1 VPIKELLPIGSI
13 FAWEIIF
20 NFIINHNETSKL
32 FAGLTI
38 HMSAPVYLACLIA
51 PFFINPLPAVC
62 LVWMLLFI
70 YGWYKTRQTRL
81 HYEEQILRLTE
92 EKEKAERQ
100 RRETEKEKQ
109 EAVQEAQ
116 RLTHRMLGLVDQLQ
130 LLAGQEVITADWA
143 AEQVSWKETPEQE
156 RKSDQTILDALA
168 TETRRILIVD
178 DNTEIRRYVAAL
190 FTEQFTVYEAQSGE
204 EALTLARQFQ
214 PDIIISDVF
223 MQGMTGID
231 LCKIIKDDNALGH
244 IPVILLSGSVAADT
258 RLQGVEGGADDFIT
272 KPFDKDLLVARV
284 TALIKSKNNLQK
296 YFYNEITLQQNP
308 LKVSAEYKAFLDN
321 CIAIVEAHLDD
332 AQFTIQTL
340 AHELGMSYSKM
351 NKKIKAVCGQP
362 ANAFVRFIRLRKAA
376 ELFINSNYNINETA
390 YLVGIGDIKHFREH
404 FTRLFGMKP
413 SEYIEKYRKNL
424 GKQYNIN
431 EKILPRSVT

>member
-1 VPIKELLPIGSI
+1 
-13 FAWEIIF
+13 
-20 NFIINHNETSKL
+20 
-32 FAGLTI
+32 
-38 HMSAPVYLACLIA
+38 MSAPIYLAYLIA
-51 PFFINPLPAVC
+51 SISLAGI
-62 LVWMLLFI
+62 LLFV
-70 YGWYKTRQTRL
+70 YMWYKMRQSRQK
-81 HYEEQILRLTE
+81 YEVQILRLTE
-92 EKEKAERQ
+92 EKESAERH
-100 RRETEKEKQ
+100 RRQTEQEKH
-109 EAVQEAQ
+109 EAVQESQ
-116 RLTHRMLGLVDQLQ
+116 RLTQRMLGLVDQLQ
-130 LLAGQEVITADWA
+130 LLAGQEVVTADWA
-143 AEQVSWKETPEQE
+143 NDPVLWNAPEQE

-168 TETRRILIVD
+168 TETPRILIVD
-178 DNTEIRRYVAAL
+178 DNTEIRRYITAL
-190 FTEQFTVYEAQSGE
+190 FNEQFTVYEAKSGE

-231 LCKIIKDDNALGH
+231 LCKSIKDDNALGH
-244 IPVILLSGSVAADT
+244 IPVILLSGSTSTDT
-258 RLQGVEGGADDFIT
+258 RLQGVEGGADDYIT

-284 TALIKSKNNLQK
+284 IALIKSKNNLQK

-321 CIAIVEAHLDD
+321 CIAIVETHLDD
-332 AQFTIQTL
+332 EQFSIQTL

-351 NKKIKAVCGQP
+351 NKKIKTVCGQP

-390 YLVGIGDIKHFREH
+390 YQVGIGDIKHFREH

-431 EKILPRSVT
+431 EKILPRSGT

>member
-1 VPIKELLPIGSI
+1 M
-13 FAWEIIF
+13 
-20 NFIINHNETSKL
+20 
-32 FAGLTI
+32 
-38 HMSAPVYLACLIA
+38 HMREPNYFACLIA
-51 PFFINPLPAVC
+51 SIFINPFWAAC
-62 LVWMLLFI
+62 LAGILLFI
-70 YGWYKTRQTRL
+70 YGWYKAHQARL
-81 HYEEQILRLTE
+81 QYDAQIVRLTE

-100 RRETEKEKQ
+100 SREAEKEKN

-116 RLTHRMLGLVDQLQ
+116 RLTRRMLGLADQLQ
-130 LLAGQEVITADWA
+130 LLAGQEVIVDEC
-143 AEQVSWKETPEQE
+143 AEDQRAGKEMTEQE
-156 RKSDQTILDALA
+156 RGLTILNALA
-168 TETRRILIVD
+168 TEDTRILIVD
-178 DNTEIRRYVAAL
+178 DNTAIRRYVATL
-190 FTEQFTVYEAQSGE
+190 FNEQFTVYEASGGE
-204 EALTLARQFQ
+204 DALALAHRFQ

-223 MQGMTGID
+223 MQGMTGIE
-231 LCKIIKDDNALGH
+231 LCKIIKDDNTLGH
-244 IPVILLSGSVAADT
+244 IPVILLSGSSSTDI
-258 RLQGVEGGADDFIT
+258 RLQGVESGADDYIT

-284 TALIKSKNNLQK
+284 IALIKSKNNLQK

-332 AQFTIQTL
+332 DQFSIQTL
-340 AHELGMSYSKM
+340 ALELGMSYSKM

-390 YLVGIGDIKHFREH
+390 YQVGIADIKHFREH

-413 SEYIEKYRKNL
+413 SEYIEKYRKHF

-431 EKILPRSVT
+431 EKILRRSGT

>member
-1 VPIKELLPIGSI
+1 VHIKELLPPGSI

-20 NFIINHNETSKL
+20 NFIVNQNETSKL

-38 HMSAPVYLACLIA
+38 LMSTPYYLACLTALIFLA
-51 PFFINPLPAVC
+51 G
-62 LVWMLLFI
+62 MLLSV
-70 YGWYKTRQTRL
+70 YMWYKMRQSRQK
-81 HYEEQILRLTE
+81 YEGQILRLTE
-92 EKEKAERQ
+92 EKERAERH
-100 RRETEKEKQ
+100 RRQTEKEKQ

-116 RLTHRMLGLVDQLQ
+116 RLTQRMLGLVDQLQ
-130 LLAGQEVITADWA
+130 LAAGQEVVIDDW
-143 AEQVSWKETPEQE
+143 VDDPVLWKDSPGQE
-156 RKSDQTILDALA
+156 RKSEQTVLDALA
-168 TETRRILIVD
+168 TETQRILIVD
-178 DNTEIRRYVAAL
+178 DNIDIRRYIAVL
-190 FTEQFTVYEAQSGE
+190 FNEQFTVYEAKSGE

-244 IPVILLSGSVAADT
+244 IPVILLSGSSSTDT
-258 RLQGVEGGADDFIT
+258 RLQGVEGGADDYIT

-284 TALIKSKNNLQK
+284 IALIKSKNNLQK

-321 CIAIVEAHLDD
+321 CIAIVETHLDD
-332 AQFTIQTL
+332 EQFTIQAL

-390 YLVGIGDIKHFREH
+390 YQVGIGDIKHFREH
-404 FTRLFGMKP
+404 FTRLFGLKP
-413 SEYIEKYRKNL
+413 SEYIEKYRKNF

>member
-1 VPIKELLPIGSI
+1 MNQTTC
-13 FAWEIIF
+13 F
-20 NFIINHNETSKL
+20 
-32 FAGLTI
+32 
-38 HMSAPVYLACLIA
+38 ACLTAAI
-51 PFFINPLPAVC
+51 FLC
-62 LVWMLLFI
+62 LYL
-70 YGWYKTRQTRL
+70 WYKVGKSRL
-81 HYEEQILRLTE
+81 RYQLQILRLTE
-92 EKEKAERQ
+92 EKERA
-100 RRETEKEKQ
+100 EKEKQ

-116 RLTHRMLGLVDQLQ
+116 RLTQRMLGLVDQLQ
-130 LLAGQEVITADWA
+130 LVAGQEVVIDDWMEEPA
-143 AEQVSWKETPEQE
+143 TPEQE
-156 RKSDQTILDALA
+156 HTDAQTILNELA
-168 TETRRILIVD
+168 TETQRILIVD

-190 FTEQFTVYEAQSGE
+190 FNEQFSVYEAQSGE
-204 EALTLARQFQ
+204 EALSLARRFQ

-223 MQGMTGID
+223 MQGITGIE
-231 LCKIIKDDNALGH
+231 LCRIIKDDNALGH
-244 IPVILLSGSVAADT
+244 IPVILLSGIPAAET
-258 RLQGVEGGADDFIT
+258 RLQAVAVGADDYIT

-321 CIAIVEAHLDD
+321 CIAIVEFHLDD
-332 AQFTIQTL
+332 DQFSIQTL

-390 YLVGIGDIKHFREH
+390 YQVGIGDIKHFREH

-413 SEYIEKYRKNL
+413 SEYIEKYRKNF

-431 EKILPRSVT
+431 EKILPRSGT

>member
-1 VPIKELLPIGSI
+1 
-13 FAWEIIF
+13 
-20 NFIINHNETSKL
+20 
-32 FAGLTI
+32 
-38 HMSAPVYLACLIA
+38 MSTPNYLACLIA
-51 PFFINPLPAVC
+51 LIFLAG
-62 LVWMLLFI
+62 MLLFI
-70 YGWYKTRQTRL
+70 YMWYKMRQSRQK
-81 HYEEQILRLTE
+81 YEGQILRLTE
-92 EKEKAERQ
+92 EKESAEKHCRQ
-100 RRETEKEKQ
+100 TEKEKQ
-109 EAVQEAQ
+109 QAVLEAQ
-116 RLTHRMLGLVDQLQ
+116 RLTQRMLGLVDQLQ
-130 LLAGQEVITADWA
+130 LVAGQQVVIDDWA
-143 AEQVSWKETPEQE
+143 DDPVFWTDTPGQE

-168 TETRRILIVD
+168 TETQRILIVD
-178 DNTEIRRYVAAL
+178 DNTEIRRYIAAL
-190 FTEQFTVYEAQSGE
+190 FTEQFTVYEAKSGE

-231 LCKIIKDDNALGH
+231 LCKLIKDDNALGH
-244 IPVILLSGSVAADT
+244 IPVILLSGSASTDT
-258 RLQGVEGGADDFIT
+258 RLQGVEGGADDYIT

-284 TALIKSKNNLQK
+284 IALIKSKNNLQK

-321 CIAIVEAHLDD
+321 CIAIVETHLDD
-332 AQFTIQTL
+332 EQFTIQTL

-351 NKKIKAVCGQP
+351 NKKIKTVCGQP

-390 YLVGIGDIKHFREH
+390 YQVGIGDIKHFREH
-404 FTRLFGMKP
+404 FTRLFGLKP

-431 EKILPRSVT
+431 ENILPRSGT

>member
-1 VPIKELLPIGSI
+1 MHIKELLPPGSI

-20 NFIINHNETSKL
+20 NFIVNQNETSKL

-38 HMSAPVYLACLIA
+38 LMSTPYYLACLTALIFLA
-51 PFFINPLPAVC
+51 G
-62 LVWMLLFI
+62 MLLSV
-70 YGWYKTRQTRL
+70 YMWYKMRQSRQK
-81 HYEEQILRLTE
+81 YEGQILRLTE
-92 EKEKAERQ
+92 EKERAERH
-100 RRETEKEKQ
+100 RRQTEKEKQ

-116 RLTHRMLGLVDQLQ
+116 RLTQRMLGLVDQLQ
-130 LLAGQEVITADWA
+130 LAAGQEVVIDDW
-143 AEQVSWKETPEQE
+143 VDDPVLWKDLPGQE
-156 RKSDQTILDALA
+156 RKSEQTILDALA
-168 TETRRILIVD
+168 TETQRILIVD
-178 DNTEIRRYVAAL
+178 DNTEIRRYIAAL
-190 FTEQFTVYEAQSGE
+190 FNEQFTVYEAKSGE
-204 EALTLARQFQ
+204 EALTLAREFQ

-244 IPVILLSGSVAADT
+244 IPVILLSGSSSTDT
-258 RLQGVEGGADDFIT
+258 RLQGVEGGADDYIT

-284 TALIKSKNNLQK
+284 IALIKSKNNLQK

-321 CIAIVEAHLDD
+321 CIAIVETHLDD
-332 AQFTIQTL
+332 EQFTIQTL

-390 YLVGIGDIKHFREH
+390 YQVGIGDIKHFREH
-404 FTRLFGMKP
+404 FTRLFGLKP
-413 SEYIEKYRKNL
+413 SEYIEKYRKNF

-431 EKILPRSVT
+431 EKILPRSGT